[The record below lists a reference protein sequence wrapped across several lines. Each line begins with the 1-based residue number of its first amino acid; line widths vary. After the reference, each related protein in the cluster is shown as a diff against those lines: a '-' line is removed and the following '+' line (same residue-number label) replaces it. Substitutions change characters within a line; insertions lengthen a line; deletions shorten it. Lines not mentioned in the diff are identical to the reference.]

1 MKRIFE
7 VANENGLDSKTI
19 IDIAWSEL
27 GINISSHLCGVNP
40 EEEKALLIC
49 LGIIKEPKKE
59 KKSNDVRDKKRINSE
74 YDLIVKE
81 SNLYNQILKVSESI
95 QDIKKLASDDPLR
108 NLFRNYDI
116 SDE

>member
-27 GINISSHLCGVNP
+27 GINISSQLCGVNP

-59 KKSNDVRDKKRINSE
+59 KQSNDVRDKKRINSE
-74 YDLIVKE
+74 YDL
-81 SNLYNQILKVSESI
+81 NLSFVLTNNAANKSK
-95 QDIKKLASDDPLR
+95 DTFKLGM
-108 NLFRNYDI
+108 I
-116 SDE
+116 